1 MRVLALVSDG
11 FGAHGGIAAY
21 NRELLNALGDSAQIS
36 WLRVL
41 PRFAGCVPRHAKI
54 TQDIARRNRYRYALA
69 VIARCVRESA
79 DWVFCGHVHHL
90 PLACLAATLC
100 GGRVWLQLHGIEAWQ
115 SPGRLTGAMTR
126 RCDLVT
132 AVSRVTRE
140 RFLSWSNVDPQR
152 VKVLSNTF
160 SPHFTPGNVDAALRE
175 RFVANGEAL
184 ILTVSR
190 LHKSERYKGHEHVM
204 RALLEAPLQTQPKPA
219 YVIAGDGDDVRY
231 LQQRARDLGLEK
243 RVHLIGPVAP
253 SGLRALYRSADVFVM
268 PSTGEGFGIVYLE
281 AAACGIPV
289 VGGDA
294 DGARD
299 ALREGELGA
308 LVDARDPVAIA
319 QAIRTAIDT
328 PHAPQGTALFS
339 RAQFR
344 EQLRGVLASA

>member
-36 WLRVL
+36 SVHVV
-41 PRFAGCVPRHAKI
+41 PRFAGCVPRHAKLI
-54 TQDIARRNRYRYALA
+54 QDTARRNRYRYALA

-79 DWVFCGHVHHL
+79 DWVFCGHIHHL
-90 PLACLAATLC
+90 PLACLAAALC

-115 SPGRLTGAMTR
+115 SPGRLTAAMTG

-140 RFLSWSNVDPQR
+140 RFLSWCNIDPQR
-152 VKVLSNTF
+152 VRVLSNTF
-160 SPHFTPGNVDAALRE
+160 SPHFTPGNADPSLRE

-190 LHKSERYKGHEHVM
+190 LQKSERYKGHEQVM
-204 RALLEAPLQTQPKPA
+204 RAMLQAPLQIQPKPV

-231 LQQRARDLGLEK
+231 LRRRACELGLEE
-243 RVHLIGPVAP
+243 RVHLIGPVEP

-268 PSTGEGFGIVYLE
+268 PSSGEGFGIVYLE
-281 AAACGIPV
+281 AAACGTPV

-319 QAIRTAIDT
+319 QAIRIAIDT
-328 PHAPQGTALFS
+328 PHAPQGTELFS

-344 EQLRGVLASA
+344 EQLRGVLASV